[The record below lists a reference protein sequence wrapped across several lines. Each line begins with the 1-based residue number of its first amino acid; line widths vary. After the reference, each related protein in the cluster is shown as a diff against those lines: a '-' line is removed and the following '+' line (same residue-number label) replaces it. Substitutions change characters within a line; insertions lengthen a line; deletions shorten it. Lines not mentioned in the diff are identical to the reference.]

1 MILELGRLSLSTEMV
16 EAMTGPLLNSIG
28 YMFTWGGLGYN
39 WGTAIQNALTALGRL

>member
-1 MILELGRLSLSTEMV
+1 MLELGRLSLTPEMI

-39 WGTAIQNALTALGRL
+39 GGSAIENAFTAFGRM